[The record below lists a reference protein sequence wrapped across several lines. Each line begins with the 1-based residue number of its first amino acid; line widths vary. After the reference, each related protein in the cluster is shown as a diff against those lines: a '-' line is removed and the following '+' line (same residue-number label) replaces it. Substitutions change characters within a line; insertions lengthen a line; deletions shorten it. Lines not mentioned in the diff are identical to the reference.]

1 MPLHMTAG
9 TDAGAFQWINDAP
22 QSSLRP
28 RLSLHGEPDEAHTNR
43 IDPDD

>member
-1 MPLHMTAG
+1 MLEFLDGLMVR
-9 TDAGAFQWINDAP
+9 P

-28 RLSLHGEPDEAHTNR
+28 RLSLHGEPDETYANR